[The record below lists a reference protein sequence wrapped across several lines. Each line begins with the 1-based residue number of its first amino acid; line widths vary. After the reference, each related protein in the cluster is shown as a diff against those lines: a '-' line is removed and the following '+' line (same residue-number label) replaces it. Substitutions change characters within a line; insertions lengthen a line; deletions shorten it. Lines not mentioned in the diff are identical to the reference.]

1 MSELQRVSMIARTA
15 IALMITT
22 SAALAGPAA
31 APAGDRD
38 ALRQYCTGDYLS
50 YCGEFAP
57 DSTEVRACFKQ
68 NKAKLSPGCQAAIT
82 SYNKAQKRADLR

>member
-1 MSELQRVSMIARTA
+1 MFARTA

-22 SAALAGPAA
+22 SAAFAGPAPSA
-31 APAGDRD
+31 DRE
-38 ALRQYCTGDYLS
+38 ALRQHCTGDYLS

-57 DSTEVRACFKQ
+57 DSAEVRACFKQ
-68 NKAKLSPGCQAAIT
+68 NKTKLSPNCQAAIT

>member
-1 MSELQRVSMIARTA
+1 MSESVESSMIVRTA

-31 APAGDRD
+31 PADRE

-57 DSTEVRACFKQ
+57 DSAEVRACFKQ
-68 NKAKLSPGCQAAIT
+68 NKAKLSPNCQAAIT

>member
-1 MSELQRVSMIARTA
+1 MSKSVESSMIVRTA

-31 APAGDRD
+31 APADRE

-57 DSTEVRACFKQ
+57 DSAEVRACFKQ
-68 NKAKLSPGCQAAIT
+68 NKSRLSPDCQAAIT
-82 SYNKAQKRADLR
+82 SYNKSQKRAEIR